1 MLKSPKVVSGKGP
14 PYNEHFL
21 AQEAAVRSYQQD
33 LSECLK
39 VINPVRS
46 EPDLLFTK
54 TSKSNSIQNTI

>member
-1 MLKSPKVVSGKGP
+1 MPKSLSGKA
-14 PYNEHFL
+14 YHEHFL

-46 EPDLLFTK
+46 EPDPLFTK